1 MIMITVM
8 VVIVVEDLHG
18 TEEHVIKVINNDND
32 NGNSSDSSKRS
43 TWH

>member
-8 VVIVVEDLHG
+8 VVIVVEYLHG
-18 TEEHVIKVINNDND
+18 TEEQVIKVINNDND
-32 NGNSSDSSKRS
+32 KGNSSDSSKRS